1 MKRIRYEIHSVTEL
15 LGKFLCCRNLI
26 SKIGG
31 RILVITMPE
40 ASGDNPGPSSSS
52 NARIPNA
59 ITTGINKLRDK
70 FRFGR
75 QVQEGEI
82 F

>member
-1 MKRIRYEIHSVTEL
+1 MFCDFVLKNSL
-15 LGKFLCCRNLI
+15 APFLI
-26 SKIGG
+26 KY
-31 RILVITMPE
+31 ITMPE
-40 ASGDNPGPSSSS
+40 ASGENPGPSSSS

-70 FRFGR
+70 FRIGR

>member
-1 MKRIRYEIHSVTEL
+1 
-15 LGKFLCCRNLI
+15 
-26 SKIGG
+26 
-31 RILVITMPE
+31 MPE
-40 ASGDNPGPSSSS
+40 ASGENPGPSSSS

-59 ITTGINKLRDK
+59 VTTGINKLRNK
-70 FRFGR
+70 FRIGR